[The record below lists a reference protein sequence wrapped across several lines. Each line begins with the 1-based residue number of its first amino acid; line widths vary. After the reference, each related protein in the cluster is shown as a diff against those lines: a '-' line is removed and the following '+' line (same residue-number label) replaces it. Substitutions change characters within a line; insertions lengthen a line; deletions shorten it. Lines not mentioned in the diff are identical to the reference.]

1 LNKITITLNEGVVL
15 GEQGSEA
22 NPLMER
28 RLLQQPSRGVE
39 VCSMAFPP
47 AVLTPRTYLG
57 EWKCSYYRD
66 FRLIAAQ
73 PTGQL
78 RLNAVLKVS
87 RRPALASFS
96 GGLASESMPEFVQ
109 CKLFVTHH
117 CCK

>member
-1 LNKITITLNEGVVL
+1 
-15 GEQGSEA
+15 
-22 NPLMER
+22 
-28 RLLQQPSRGVE
+28 
-39 VCSMAFPP
+39 MAFPP